1 MTTPTEDAYELEPAV
16 RRIVALANRLDRDDR
31 DVPWPRRRHDSAA
44 SNRRLRRL
52 VMPDG
57 PRMAS
62 ETDELVDVDG
72 GRIHVRVYRPR
83 SGRLPVHVFLHGGG
97 WCVGTVDERDPRC
110 RQIAAG
116 ADCVVVSVDYRMA
129 PENAFPTAPEDC
141 YRALLWVVGDS
152 LRLDVDPT
160 RVSVG
165 GESAGG
171 NLAAVVALMSR
182 DREGPP
188 LAFQWLD
195 VPATD
200 MTMSQPSVD
209 ATPPGYLLHRADME
223 EYRRAYVLSEDDWTD
238 PYASPLLAGDH
249 TGLPPAWI
257 TTCGADPLRDD
268 GRAYAAALESAG
280 VAVTHRELA
289 GHVHPS
295 FAFTRIASS
304 AAHERA
310 AISALRRALHPVP

>member
-1 MTTPTEDAYELEPAV
+1 VDTEETFELEPAV
-16 RRIVALANRLDRDDR
+16 RRIVALANRLDRDQAE
-31 DVPWPRRRHDSAA
+31 VPWPRRRRESAA
-44 SNRRLRRL
+44 GNARLRRL

-62 ETDELVDVDG
+62 ETDELVEVEG
-72 GRIHVRVYRPR
+72 GRIHARVYRPR
-83 SGRLPVHVFLHGGG
+83 PGRLPVHLFFHGGG

-141 YRALLWVVGDS
+141 YRALLWVVGES
-152 LRLDVDPT
+152 PRLDVDPT
-160 RVSVG
+160 RTSVG

-171 NLAAVVALMSR
+171 NLAAVVALMAR
-182 DREGPP
+182 DRSGPP

-200 MTMSQPSVD
+200 MTMSQPAVD
-209 ATPPGYLLHRADME
+209 ATPPGYLLHRDDME
-223 EYRRAYVLSEDDWTD
+223 AYRQAYVMSEDDWTH
-238 PYASPLLAGDH
+238 PYASPLLAEDH

-257 TTCGADPLRDD
+257 TTCAADPLRDD
-268 GRAYAAALESAG
+268 GRAYAAALEAAG
-280 VAVTHRELA
+280 VPVEHRHLT

-295 FAFTRIASS
+295 FAFTRIASA

-310 AISALRRALHPVP
+310 AVGALRRALHPVP

>member
-1 MTTPTEDAYELEPAV
+1 MEPTFTLEPAV
-16 RRIVALANRLDRDDR
+16 RRIVTVANRLDRGDR
-31 DVPWPRRRHDSAA
+31 TVPWPRRRHDSAA
-44 SNRRLRRL
+44 NARRLRRL

-57 PRMAS
+57 PTMAS
-62 ETDELVDVDG
+62 ETDEQVDVAG
-72 GRIHVRVYRPR
+72 GRIYVRTYRPR
-83 SGRLPVHVFLHGGG
+83 PGRLPVHLFLHGGG
-97 WCVGTVDERDPRC
+97 WCIGTLDERDPRC

-141 YRALLWVVGDS
+141 YRALLWVVGEAE
-152 LRLDVDPT
+152 RLDVDPT
-160 RVSVG
+160 RISVG

-171 NLAAVVALMSR
+171 NLAAVLALMAR
-182 DREGPP
+182 DREGPA

-200 MTMSQPSVD
+200 LTMTQPSID
-209 ATPPGYLLHRADME
+209 ATPPGYLLHRDDMV
-223 EYRRAYVLSEDDWTD
+223 EYRAAYAPSPDDWTH
-238 PYASPLLAGDH
+238 PYASPLHAEDH

-268 GRAYAAALESAG
+268 GRVYAEALEAAG
-280 VAVTHRELA
+280 VAVTRRHLA

-295 FAFTRIASS
+295 FAFTRIASA
-304 AAHERA
+304 AAHERDA
-310 AISALRRALHPVP
+310 VTALRRALHPAP